1 MEENSQENSKENK
14 DPKSDKKPSEQNP
27 QSQNQIPNPQ
37 KIKEL
42 NNKISV
48 LIKGIKEEREKSKSL
63 AKEIELLKYDKILKD
78 EQISKLKSENE
89 SLNLFL
95 SKNDPKSYFE
105 NITKIN
111 TNNINFNP
119 EEYTSMKEE
128 NIKLKKENNILIE
141 NNSLLKTKIEKLS
154 EELNL
159 KEKNYIE
166 EINLL
171 KKEKT
176 SLSNELY
183 EKQSKIELLNNLY
196 KDIEIQKNNKEGDII
211 KYQENELK
219 SKKTEE
225 ILEEKIKQLEDFN
238 KKQSDEII
246 KYKCIIDNS
255 ELDIDKYIFKGF
267 IKEDDINDKELF
279 NKSVQIKFS
288 SKETFIKLKID
299 NIIMKIDAKKI
310 KFTFYKNEKRRVL
323 ISYENIEGEN
333 KGTKSVMLCEFT
345 EKECDYIFKFKKKM
359 LDKYEENNNEK
370 ETNTGGFLFGLFN
383 G

>member
-255 ELDIDKYIFKGF
+255 ELDIDKYIFKG
-267 IKEDDINDKELF
+267 IIREDDINDKELF

>member
-14 DPKSDKKPSEQNP
+14 DPKSEKKPSEQNP

-255 ELDIDKYIFKGF
+255 ELDIDKYIFKG
-267 IKEDDINDKELF
+267 IIREDDINDKELF

-288 SKETFIKLKID
+288 SKDTFIKLKID

>member
-1 MEENSQENSKENK
+1 MEENSNEKSKEEK
-14 DPKSDKKPSEQNP
+14 
-27 QSQNQIPNPQ
+27 

-63 AKEIELLKYDKILKD
+63 AKEIELLKYDQILKD

-119 EEYTSMKEE
+119 EEYDSMKEE

-141 NNSLLKTKIEKLS
+141 NNSLMKTKIEKLS

-166 EINLL
+166 EINTL
-171 KKEKT
+171 KKERI
-176 SLSNELY
+176 SLSNELF
-183 EKQSKIELLNNLY
+183 EKQNKIEFLNGLY
-196 KDIEIQKNNKEGDII
+196 KDIEIQKNSKEGDII

-219 SKKTEE
+219 NKKTEE
-225 ILEEKIKQLEDFN
+225 ILEEKIKNLEELN
-238 KKQSDEII
+238 KKQNDEII
-246 KYKCIIDNS
+246 KYKFIIDNS
-255 ELDIDKYIFKGF
+255 DLDIDKYIFQGSV
-267 IKEDDINDKELF
+267 IEDDFNEKELF
-279 NKSVQIKFS
+279 NKTVQLKFS

-299 NIIMKIDAKKI
+299 NIIMKIDVKKI
-310 KFTFYKNEKRRVL
+310 KFTFYKNEKERVL
-323 ISYENIEGEN
+323 IFYETNEGEK
-333 KGTKSVMLCEFT
+333 KGTKSAMLCQFT
-345 EKECDYIFKFKKKM
+345 EKECGYIFKFKKKM
-359 LDKYEENNNEK
+359 LDKYEENKNNK
-370 ETNTGGFLFGLFN
+370 ETNSGGFLFGLFLGN
-383 G
+383 IFFVIYLLFYLIYFELFKLVI

>member
-1 MEENSQENSKENK
+1 MEETSNEKLNEDKNSKIE
-14 DPKSDKKPSEQNP
+14 KKPSEQNH
-27 QSQNQIPNPQ
+27 QSSNQNLNPQ

-48 LIKGIKEEREKSKSL
+48 LIKGIKEEREKSKL
-63 AKEIELLKYDKILKD
+63 LTKEIELLKYDKILKD

-95 SKNDPKSYFE
+95 SKDDPKSYFE

-119 EEYTSMKEE
+119 EEYNIMKEE

-159 KEKNYIE
+159 KEKKYIE
-166 EINLL
+166 EINTL
-171 KKEKT
+171 KKERI
-176 SLSNELY
+176 SLSNELI
-183 EKQSKIELLNNLY
+183 EKQSKIELLNGLY

-211 KYQENELK
+211 KYQENEIK
-219 SKKTEE
+219 SKKIEE
-225 ILEEKIKQLEDFN
+225 ILEEKIKKLEELN
-238 KKQSDEII
+238 KKQNEEII

-255 ELDIDKYIFKGF
+255 DLDIDKYIFKGS
-267 IKEDDINDKELF
+267 IIEDDFNEKELF
-279 NKSVQIKFS
+279 NKSIQLKFS
-288 SKETFIKLKID
+288 SKETYIKLKID
-299 NIIMKIDAKKI
+299 NIIMKIDAKKV
-310 KFTFYKNEKRRVL
+310 KFTFYKNEKERVL
-323 ISYENIEGEN
+323 IFYENIDEEN
-333 KGTKSVMLCEFT
+333 KGTKSAMLCEFT
-345 EKECDYIFKFKKKM
+345 EKECGYIFKFKKKM
-359 LDKYEENNNEK
+359 LEKYEENKNNK
-370 ETNTGGFLFGLFN
+370 ETSSGGFLFGLFE

>member
-1 MEENSQENSKENK
+1 MEEKKENSKESTNHK
-14 DPKSDKKPSEQNP
+14 LEKQSDINLS
-27 QSQNQIPNPQ
+27 PQ
-37 KIKEL
+37 KFKEL

-63 AKEIELLKYDKILKD
+63 AKEIELLKYDQMLKD

-119 EEYTSMKEE
+119 EEYDSMKEE

-141 NNSLLKTKIEKLS
+141 NNSLMKTKIEKLS

-166 EINLL
+166 EINTL
-171 KKEKT
+171 KKERI
-176 SLSNELY
+176 SLSNELF
-183 EKQSKIELLNNLY
+183 EKQNKIEFLNGLY
-196 KDIEIQKNNKEGDII
+196 KDIEIQKNSKEGDII

-219 SKKTEE
+219 NKKTEE
-225 ILEEKIKQLEDFN
+225 ILEEKIKNLEEIN
-238 KKQSDEII
+238 KKQNDEII
-246 KYKCIIDNS
+246 KYKFIIDNS
-255 ELDIDKYIFKGF
+255 DLDIDKYIFQGSV
-267 IKEDDINDKELF
+267 IEDDFNEKELF
-279 NKSVQIKFS
+279 NKTVQLKFS

-299 NIIMKIDAKKI
+299 NIIMKIDVKKI
-310 KFTFYKNEKRRVL
+310 KFTFYKNEKERVL
-323 ISYENIEGEN
+323 IFYETNEGEK
-333 KGTKSVMLCEFT
+333 KGTKSAMLCQFT
-345 EKECDYIFKFKKKM
+345 EKECGYIFKFKKKM
-359 LDKYEENNNEK
+359 LDKYEENKNNK
-370 ETNTGGFLFGLFN
+370 ETSSGGFLFGLFE

>member
-1 MEENSQENSKENK
+1 MEENSNEKSKEEK
-14 DPKSDKKPSEQNP
+14 
-27 QSQNQIPNPQ
+27 

-63 AKEIELLKYDKILKD
+63 AKEIELLKYDQILKD

-119 EEYTSMKEE
+119 EEYDSEEYDSMKEE

-141 NNSLLKTKIEKLS
+141 NNSLMKTKIEKLS

-166 EINLL
+166 EINTL
-171 KKEKT
+171 KKERI
-176 SLSNELY
+176 SLSNELF
-183 EKQSKIELLNNLY
+183 EKQNKIEFLNGLY
-196 KDIEIQKNNKEGDII
+196 KDIEIQKNSKEGDII

-219 SKKTEE
+219 NKKTEE
-225 ILEEKIKQLEDFN
+225 ILEEKIKNLEEIN
-238 KKQSDEII
+238 KKQNDEII
-246 KYKCIIDNS
+246 KYKFIIDNS
-255 ELDIDKYIFKGF
+255 DLDIDKYIFQGSV
-267 IKEDDINDKELF
+267 IEDDFNEKELF
-279 NKSVQIKFS
+279 NKTVQLKFS

-299 NIIMKIDAKKI
+299 NIIMKIDVKKI
-310 KFTFYKNEKRRVL
+310 KFTFYKNEKERVL
-323 ISYENIEGEN
+323 IFYETNEGEK
-333 KGTKSVMLCEFT
+333 KGTKSAMLCQFT
-345 EKECDYIFKFKKKM
+345 EKECGYIFKFKKKM
-359 LDKYEENNNEK
+359 LDKYEENKNNK
-370 ETNTGGFLFGLFN
+370 ETSSGGFLFGLFE

>member
-14 DPKSDKKPSEQNP
+14 DPKSEKKPSEQNP

-246 KYKCIIDNS
+246 KYKCIKDLSKRMILMIKNY
-255 ELDIDKYIFKGF
+255 LIKVFK
-267 IKEDDINDKELF
+267 
-279 NKSVQIKFS
+279 
-288 SKETFIKLKID
+288 
-299 NIIMKIDAKKI
+299 
-310 KFTFYKNEKRRVL
+310 
-323 ISYENIEGEN
+323 
-333 KGTKSVMLCEFT
+333 
-345 EKECDYIFKFKKKM
+345 
-359 LDKYEENNNEK
+359 
-370 ETNTGGFLFGLFN
+370 
-383 G
+383 

>member
-255 ELDIDKYIFKGF
+255 ELDIDKYIFKG
-267 IKEDDINDKELF
+267 IIREDDINDKELF

-323 ISYENIEGEN
+323 ISYENIEEEN

>member
-1 MEENSQENSKENK
+1 MEENSNEKSKEEKN
-14 DPKSDKKPSEQNP
+14 SNLDKKSPESNHKMA
-27 QSQNQIPNPQ
+27 NQAPNPQ

-63 AKEIELLKYDKILKD
+63 SKELELLKYDQILKD

-119 EEYTSMKEE
+119 EEYNLMKEE
-128 NIKLKKENNILIE
+128 NIKLKKENNFLIE
-141 NNSLLKTKIEKLS
+141 NNSLMKTKIEKIS
-154 EELNL
+154 EELNM

-166 EINLL
+166 EINTL
-171 KKEKT
+171 KKEKV
-176 SLSNELY
+176 SLSNELF
-183 EKQSKIELLNNLY
+183 EKQNKIEFLNGLY
-196 KDIEIQKNNKEGDII
+196 KDIEIQKNSKEGDII

-225 ILEEKIKQLEDFN
+225 ILEDKIKKLEELN
-238 KKQSDEII
+238 KKQNEEII
-246 KYKCIIDNS
+246 KYKFIIDNS
-255 ELDIDKYIFKGF
+255 DLDIDKYIFKGSV
-267 IKEDDINDKELF
+267 IEDDFNEKELF
-279 NKSVQIKFS
+279 NKTVQLKFS
-288 SKETFIKLKID
+288 SKETYIKLKID

-310 KFTFYKNEKRRVL
+310 KFTFYKNEKERVL
-323 ISYENIEGEN
+323 IFYESIDGEK
-333 KGTKSVMLCEFT
+333 KGTKSAMLCEFT
-345 EKECDYIFKFKKKM
+345 EKECGYIFKFKKKM
-359 LDKYEENNNEK
+359 LDKYEENKNNNE
-370 ETNTGGFLFGLFN
+370 TNSGGFLFGLFE

>member
-1 MEENSQENSKENK
+1 MEETSNEKLSDDKNSKIE
-14 DPKSDKKPSEQNP
+14 KKPSEQNH
-27 QSQNQIPNPQ
+27 QSSNQNLNPQ

-48 LIKGIKEEREKSKSL
+48 LIKGIKEEREKSKL
-63 AKEIELLKYDKILKD
+63 LTKEIELLKYDKILKD

-95 SKNDPKSYFE
+95 SKDDPKSYFE

-119 EEYTSMKEE
+119 EEYNIMKEE

-159 KEKNYIE
+159 KEKKYIE
-166 EINLL
+166 EINTL
-171 KKEKT
+171 KKERI
-176 SLSNELY
+176 SLSNDLI
-183 EKQSKIELLNNLY
+183 EKQSKIELLNGLY

-211 KYQENELK
+211 KYQENEIK
-219 SKKTEE
+219 SKKIEE
-225 ILEEKIKQLEDFN
+225 ILEEKIKKLEELN
-238 KKQSDEII
+238 KKQNEEII

-255 ELDIDKYIFKGF
+255 DLDIDKYIFKGSV
-267 IKEDDINDKELF
+267 IEDDFNEKELF
-279 NKSVQIKFS
+279 NKSIQLKFS
-288 SKETFIKLKID
+288 SKETYIKLKID

-310 KFTFYKNEKRRVL
+310 KFTFYKNEKERVL
-323 ISYENIEGEN
+323 IFYENINEEN
-333 KGTKSVMLCEFT
+333 KGTKSAMLCQFT
-345 EKECDYIFKFKKKM
+345 EKECGYIFKFKKKM
-359 LDKYEENNNEK
+359 LEKYEENKNNK
-370 ETNTGGFLFGLFN
+370 ETSSGGFLFGLFE

>member
-255 ELDIDKYIFKGF
+255 ELDIDKYIFKG
-267 IKEDDINDKELF
+267 IIREDDINDKELF

-288 SKETFIKLKID
+288 SKDTFIKLKID

>member
-27 QSQNQIPNPQ
+27 QSRNQAPNPQ

-255 ELDIDKYIFKGF
+255 ELDIDKYIFKG
-267 IKEDDINDKELF
+267 IIREDDINDKELF

-299 NIIMKIDAKKI
+299 NIIMKIDVKKI
-310 KFTFYKNEKRRVL
+310 KFTFYKNEKERVL
-323 ISYENIEGEN
+323 IFYETNEGEK
-333 KGTKSVMLCEFT
+333 KGTKSAMLCQFT
-345 EKECDYIFKFKKKM
+345 EKECGYIFKFKKKM
-359 LDKYEENNNEK
+359 LDKYEENKNNK
-370 ETNTGGFLFGLFN
+370 ETSSGGFLFGLFE

>member
-1 MEENSQENSKENK
+1 MEETSNEKLNEDKNSKIE
-14 DPKSDKKPSEQNP
+14 KKPSEQNH
-27 QSQNQIPNPQ
+27 QSSNQNLNPQ

-48 LIKGIKEEREKSKSL
+48 LIKGIKEEREKSKL
-63 AKEIELLKYDKILKD
+63 LTKEIELLKYDKILKD

-95 SKNDPKSYFE
+95 SKDDPKSYFE

-119 EEYTSMKEE
+119 EEYNIMKEE

-159 KEKNYIE
+159 KEKKYIE
-166 EINLL
+166 EINTL
-171 KKEKT
+171 KKERI
-176 SLSNELY
+176 SLSNELI
-183 EKQSKIELLNNLY
+183 EKQSKIELLNGLY

-211 KYQENELK
+211 KYQENEIK
-219 SKKTEE
+219 SKKIEE
-225 ILEEKIKQLEDFN
+225 ILEEKIKKLEELN
-238 KKQSDEII
+238 KKQNEEII

-255 ELDIDKYIFKGF
+255 DLDIDKYIFKGSV
-267 IKEDDINDKELF
+267 IEDDFNEKELF
-279 NKSVQIKFS
+279 NKSIQLKFS
-288 SKETFIKLKID
+288 SKETYIKLKID
-299 NIIMKIDAKKI
+299 NIIMKIDAKKV
-310 KFTFYKNEKRRVL
+310 KFTFYKNEKERVL
-323 ISYENIEGEN
+323 IFYENIDEEN
-333 KGTKSVMLCEFT
+333 KGTKSAMLCEFT
-345 EKECDYIFKFKKKM
+345 EKECGYIFKFKKKM
-359 LDKYEENNNEK
+359 LEKYEENKNNK
-370 ETNTGGFLFGLFN
+370 ETSSGGFLFGLFE

>member
-14 DPKSDKKPSEQNP
+14 DPKSEKKHSEQNP
-27 QSQNQIPNPQ
+27 QSRNQAPNPQ

-255 ELDIDKYIFKGF
+255 ELDIDKYIFKG
-267 IKEDDINDKELF
+267 IIREDDINDKELF

>member
-27 QSQNQIPNPQ
+27 QSQKQIPNPQ

-288 SKETFIKLKID
+288 SKDTFIKLKID

>member
-14 DPKSDKKPSEQNP
+14 DAKSEKKPSEQNP